1 MIKNK
6 VMDIKIIF
14 KIYLKILKTTLGFQ
28 TDFYFIKYQEKSFQK
43 LFLKIILENGYET
56 RPN

>member
-6 VMDIKIIF
+6 TLYIKFIV

-43 LFLKIILENGYET
+43 LFLKIILENDYQT